1 MHIVFLNVGV
11 PAARLY
17 FGREVETGGR
27 KLPMPEAALS
37 GTGFAGDGQ
46 ADLQNHGG
54 PEKAV
59 CVYPHDHYAYWE
71 GVLGGPLEPGA
82 FSENLTLAGALE
94 ADVCLG
100 DIWQAGTARV
110 QVSQP
115 RIPCGKLAGKRGH
128 TELPELIHANGFSGF
143 YLRVLVEGRVRAG
156 EAVSVVERH
165 PAGVTIQFVNELLY
179 KHRTE
184 RADFER
190 ALAVTALAEAGRRAL
205 LKRMTP

>member
-1 MHIVFLNVGV
+1 MRIIFLNVGR
-11 PAARLY
+11 PETLEY
-17 FGREVETGGR
+17 FGKAVPTGGR
-27 KLPMPEAALS
+27 KRPVPEAYLS
-37 GTGFAGDGQ
+37 AAGFAGDGQ
-46 ADLQNHGG
+46 ADLKNHGG
-54 PEKAV
+54 PDKAV
-59 CVYPHDHYAYWE
+59 CVYPHDHYAHWE
-71 GVLGGPLEPGA
+71 NALGAPLEPGA

-94 ADVCLG
+94 AEVGLG
-100 DIWQAGTARV
+100 DIWQVGGARV

-128 TELPELIHANGFSGF
+128 KELPELIHANGFSGF
-143 YLRVLVEGRVRAG
+143 YLRVLAEGLVRAG

-190 ALAVTALAEAGRRAL
+190 ALAVEALAEAGRRAL